1 MPHEL
6 DQVFARKA
14 RELIAVARHQYRT
27 RRGGKARPLPAGWT
41 RVGSG
46 FFSIVYKHVK
56 YPQYVVKLSGCGG
69 FGCGDIPD
77 LSRQDCWPTFAMHCM
92 VNSHPNLPAVY
103 AVEPV
108 SSTLTFGIL
117 ESLGATYGYKDE
129 LRQTWEL
136 VLNGEQ
142 PATGACRW
150 MWPIVRMAANN
161 AFVIDLHEANVMLR
175 LDTNELVMTDPFSWV
190 STSNVGLETSCEYSD
205 KMASDSDFYTE

>member
-6 DQVFARKA
+6 DPVFARKA

-27 RRGGKARPLPAGWT
+27 RRGGKARPLPAGWR

-46 FFSIVYKHVK
+46 LFSIVYKHVK

-69 FGCGDIPD
+69 FGCSYIPD

-117 ESLGATYGYKDE
+117 ESLGKTYGDQDE
-129 LRQTWEL
+129 LRRTWEL
-136 VLNGEQ
+136 VLNGKQ
-142 PATGACRW
+142 PATGACSW
-150 MWPIVRMAANN
+150 MWPVVRMAANN
-161 AFVIDLHEANVMLR
+161 AFTIDLHEANVMLR
-175 LDTNELVMTDPFSWV
+175 PDTNELVMTDPFSWV
-190 STSNVGLETSCEYSD
+190 ETSFSRSETSYECINE
-205 KMASDSDFYTE
+205 MASDSDFCTG

>member
-6 DQVFARKA
+6 DPVFARKA

-27 RRGGKARPLPAGWT
+27 RRRQDRPLPAGWR

-69 FGCGDIPD
+69 FGRNDIPD

-103 AVEPV
+103 TVEPV

-117 ESLGATYGYKDE
+117 ESLGNTYGYKDE

-136 VLNGEQ
+136 VLNGKL
-142 PATGACRW
+142 PATGAYLW

-161 AFVIDLHEANVMLR
+161 AFTIDLHEANVMLR
-175 LDTNELVMTDPFSWV
+175 PDTDELVMTDPFSWV
-190 STSNVGLETSCEYSD
+190 ETSFLSSEPYYEYSD
-205 KMASDSDFYTE
+205 EMASDSDFCTE